1 MINCYLPET
10 SIGAS
15 MKILVFQHVATEH
28 PGSFRDIMAA
38 RGCTMY
44 QVELDEGEA
53 IPPLDRFDIML
64 VMGGPMDVWEE
75 QKFPWLVEEKAAIR
89 DWVTAGRPYL
99 GMCLGN
105 QLLAEAMGGHTTL
118 MTAPPE
124 VGMSKVKQLLP
135 DPIFKNVPELCTCF
149 QWHGAEVVDLPAG
162 ARLLA
167 TSPGCAV
174 QGFALGRNAY
184 GLQFH
189 MELTETTAAEW
200 AALPEYAAALER
212 VKGPGALPR
221 LQQEVDAQFGELKS
235 NAHQIFANFLDIAED
250 ILATENSGT
259 EKMGNI

>member
-1 MINCYLPET
+1 
-10 SIGAS
+10 

-38 RGCTMY
+38 RGCSMH

-53 IPPLDRFDIML
+53 IPPLDGFDIML

-75 QKFPWLVEEKAAIR
+75 EKFPWLVEEKAAIR

-105 QLLAEAMGGHTTL
+105 QLLAEAMGGHATL

-124 VGMSKVKQLLP
+124 VGMSKVQQVLPPGGGP

-149 QWHGAEVVDLPAG
+149 QWHGAEVVRLPEG
-162 ARLLA
+162 ARQLA
-167 TSPGCAV
+167 TSPGCAI
-174 QGFALGRNAY
+174 QGFALGRHAY

-189 MELTETTAAEW
+189 MELTQTTAAEW
-200 AALPEYAAALER
+200 GALPEYAAALER
-212 VKGPGALPR
+212 VKGPGALPM
-221 LQQEVDAQFGELKS
+221 LQAEVDAEIGELQA
-235 NAHQIFANFLDIAED
+235 NAHQIFANFLDIAEAV
-250 ILATENSGT
+250 LAS
-259 EKMGNI
+259 EKMERI